1 MPIPSLSTLTTYAP
15 SGPLTAA
22 RTYCRLKENGGV
34 ETFHEAIKRAVY
46 GHQIVHGKQ
55 ALTDEQVE
63 FIFEQASAYRV
74 FPSGRMLWCGG
85 TPWLLNPSN
94 YSGAY
99 NCTSLSASSLENLA
113 TMMNLGMMGCGVG
126 KNLEQRYLD
135 KLPPFTKVIHLTI
148 EGGIGQKDPDDR
160 QEETRLLCSQYDVL
174 PRHPV
179 TIEVGDSRVGWCRA
193 YLLLL
198 ELATGK
204 HIPPDVTDIDLRIDL
219 SNIRPK
225 GTRLKGFGG
234 VCDPTDLTPMF
245 SELVEQINKISI
257 EQRRPKPDEVL
268 FLIDRP
274 ASTIVAGNIRRFAGI
289 ALLDK
294 SLPSLKAGLWTQD
307 ENGTWVIDKSRDCF
321 RMSNHTRT
329 YHTIPTLDEVI
340 EAVGLQYRSGEGA
353 VMFVPEALART
364 NADLL
369 DGDDRRIEFMSLY
382 LDDPEKAFQYL
393 VSLAPDEPTDAVRR
407 RMERY
412 QLNPCFA
419 PGTMIMTREG
429 HFPIESLVGKKVKVF
444 DGQRWVETDS
454 FRITGE
460 DQPIL
465 KITLVSGQSVR
476 ATPYHEFV
484 LADGTVKT
492 AATLSPGDSLLWHQ
506 AAPDNE
512 IAVIRSHLSFDVAS
526 IEPDGI
532 EPLVYCCTIPT
543 NHQIALS
550 NGLVTRQCGEIPMKD
565 NHCNLAEVPLNIFD
579 PDDSESIARAFI
591 AGALMTC
598 SLLHHDFSQISAVM
612 QQSREEDPIV
622 ATCPTGIFDFFVHKF
637 GIRWLQ
643 WWQADRVRP
652 WGNIVERDVTEG
664 DYFYAT
670 ETQVL
675 TWMKSIVVDTVK
687 QYCKLHGLRVPNR
700 CTAVQPS
707 GTKAL
712 ITGASPGWHPPKAVW
727 FIRRITCVRDAP
739 VTLAALDVGY
749 NVVPSQ
755 SCKDEDGR
763 LLNDPYDPRVQ
774 EWLVEIPSKVSWSDL
789 PGVEEIDISKLSAL
803 AQFDFMMQVQ
813 NSYTEFNTSSTI
825 ELEEHEIVPLATAI
839 HENMANYGGYIS
851 SALLARFDA
860 TSSAFP
866 RLPFEPIDEATYD
879 RLCEERSARAKF
891 PLEMFE
897 ERFVYWVAQSG
908 KPEDEVGPAGCDTDK
923 CLMPEVKQ

>member
-1 MPIPSLSTLTTYAP
+1 MPIPSLSTLATYAP

-22 RTYCRLKENGGV
+22 RTYCRLKGEEGV

-46 GHQIVHGKQ
+46 GHQFIHGKQ

-85 TPWLLNPSN
+85 TPWLLDPAN

-99 NCTSLSASSLENLA
+99 NCTSLSASSLDNLT

-148 EGGIGQKDPDDR
+148 EGEIGQKDPDDR
-160 QEETRLLCSQYDVL
+160 RGETHLHCDYELSPPL
-174 PRHPV
+174 A
-179 TIEVGDSRVGWCRA
+179 TIEVGDSRVGWCYA

-204 HIPPDVTDIDLRIDL
+204 HVPPDVTDIDLRIDV

-234 VCDPTDLTPMF
+234 VCDPTDLAPMF

-257 EQRRPKPDEVL
+257 ERRRPTPAEVL

-289 ALLDK
+289 ALFDK

-307 ENGTWVIDKSRDCF
+307 ENGDWVIDKSRDCF

-329 YHTIPTLDEVI
+329 YHTVPTLDEVI
-340 EAVGLQYRSGEGA
+340 EAVGLQYQSGEGA

-369 DGDDRRIEFMSLY
+369 DGDDRRIEFISLY
-382 LDDPEKAFQYL
+382 LEDPEKAFQYL
-393 VSLAPDEPTDAVRR
+393 VSLAPNEPTDAVRR

-412 QLNPCFA
+412 QLNP
-419 PGTMIMTREG
+419 
-429 HFPIESLVGKKVKVF
+429 
-444 DGQRWVETDS
+444 
-454 FRITGE
+454 
-460 DQPIL
+460 
-465 KITLVSGQSVR
+465 
-476 ATPYHEFV
+476 
-484 LADGTVKT
+484 
-492 AATLSPGDSLLWHQ
+492 
-506 AAPDNE
+506 
-512 IAVIRSHLSFDVAS
+512 
-526 IEPDGI
+526 
-532 EPLVYCCTIPT
+532 
-543 NHQIALS
+543 
-550 NGLVTRQCGEIPMKD
+550 CGEIPMKD
-565 NHCNLAEVPLNIFD
+565 NHCNLAEVPLNMFD
-579 PDDSESIARAFI
+579 PDDTESIAKAFI

-598 SLLHHDFSQISAVM
+598 SLLHHDFSRISAVM

-670 ETQVL
+670 ETEVL
-675 TWMKSIVVDTVK
+675 TWMKSIVVDTVEE
-687 QYCKLHGLRVPNR
+687 YCKLHGLRIPNR
-700 CTAVQPS
+700 RTSVQPS

-712 ITGASPGWHPPKAVW
+712 ITGASSGWHPPKAIW
-727 FIRRITCVRDAP
+727 FIRRITCVRGAP

-879 RLCEERSARAKF
+879 RLCEERSARATF

-897 ERFVYWVAQSG
+897 ERFVYWVAQNG

-923 CLMPEVKQ
+923 CLMPEVK